1 MSARLPSFFT
11 LYLIVLLSC
20 VFPAAGISVSCSSGG
35 GGETVSS
42 SDTFDLDDSTS
53 LQESISLDFG
63 SISKSRDASGSGNN
77 SLDEYISGTDYSLQ
91 NSVQSTGSFGLS
103 SSASATA
110 QSGSLAQDV
119 AGTGSMSIL
128 LSSAQDSEQASQG
141 ASVTYGA
148 LDSVQAIA
156 AGEGVYAA
164 QSTGMAGL
172 EGSILSGA
180 VGSENVMGA
189 TGTFTGAGLLEANL
203 AASTSAETGRASAS
217 GTADLDGTTL
227 IDSSSFDAVSSQ
239 SLGMGLEGLRDV
251 GDGYIGSF
259 DVNVLNLEQQDTAD
273 DLTSQSAALQTAG
286 GSASSYKLTG
296 YKWHQNNP
304 QIQLYLNTNNAPSGV
319 TAANSQ
325 AAITAAAD
333 TWDDAVAQN
342 IFADGTTVVIDNTKV
357 VDNPLSS
364 SPVSDGYNVHGWA
377 NLGNNYL
384 GMCRWWS
391 NGVVKDGYKSI
402 LEADIW
408 YASDKAWT
416 TDLSKATGST
426 FDLQSVAV
434 HELGH
439 TIGMGDIY
447 PTSSDF
453 AQVMNSYDGAQR
465 VLGNGDLAGVQK
477 LYGQTSNHLWHL
489 FQTTPNG
496 DWSSW
501 EDLSVH
507 RPLSTSIVGDP
518 IIGSAADKRLEVFVQ
533 GSDGHLWHLFQ
544 ITPNGDWS
552 SWEDLSVHRPLSINV
567 AGDIGIGSAADK
579 RLEVFVQGS
588 DGHLWHLFQIT
599 PNGDWSSW
607 EDLSVHRPLSINV
620 AGDIGIGSAADER
633 LEVFVQGS
641 DGHLW
646 QLSQTVPNGDWS
658 SWEDLSVHRP
668 LSINVAGDIGI
679 GSAADKRLEV
689 FVQGSDGHLWQLSQ
703 TVPNGDW
710 SSWEDLSAYR
720 PICQLVAGDIGIGSA
735 ADKRLEVFVQG
746 SDGHLLHLFQ
756 TTPNGDWSSWEDL
769 SAYRHLSINVA
780 GDIGI
785 GSAADKRLEVFAQG
799 SDGHLLHLFQTT
811 PNGDWSSWEDL
822 SAYRHLSTSVGGDPG
837 IGCAADGR
845 MEIFARGSS

>member
-1 MSARLPSFFT
+1 MSARLPFFFS
-11 LYLIVLLSC
+11 LHLIVLLSC

-42 SDTFDLDDSTS
+42 SDNFDLDDSTS

-63 SISKSRDASGSGNN
+63 IISKSRDASGSGNN

-119 AGTGSMSIL
+119 AGMGSMSIS
-128 LSSAQDSEQASQG
+128 LSSAQGSEQANQE

-180 VGSENVMGA
+180 VGSENAMGA

-217 GTADLDGTTL
+217 GTADLDGATL

-259 DVNVLNLEQQDTAD
+259 DVNVLNLEQDTAD

-296 YKWHQNNP
+296 YKWHQSNP
-304 QIQLYLNTNNAPSGV
+304 QIQLYLNTNNAPSGI

-325 AAITAAAD
+325 AAITAAAN

-342 IFADGTTVVIDNTKV
+342 IFADSTTVILDNTKV

-465 VLGNGDLAGVQK
+465 VLGNGDLAGAQT
-477 LYGQTSNHLWHL
+477 LYGSPWPKLKSGKTTSGATSWKSYGDALYVDVDTSSAGFADTPLYFASLGGSGCQWENDGFNAIYSPTATGFRIYLRGDTGRVLTPEFANQMGWYV
-489 FQTTPNG
+489 QWAGAPKSGSGAGSTTSGATSWKSYG
-496 DWSSW
+496 DALYVDVDTSSAGFTDTPLYFTSLGGSGCQWENDGFNAIYSPTATGFRIYLRGDTGRALTPEFANQMGWNVQWFGVPRSETGAGSTTVGSTNWNAYSSAIYADIDTSKAGFSSTPIYLTSLAGNYCQW
-501 EDLSVH
+501 EDNGFDAIYF
-507 RPLSTSIVGDP
+507 PTATSLRIYLRGDT
-518 IIGSAADKRLEVFVQ
+518 GRVL
-533 GSDGHLWHLFQ
+533 
-544 ITPNGDWS
+544 TPEFANQMGWNIQ
-552 SWEDLSVHRPLSINV
+552 WL
-567 AGDIGIGSAADK
+567 GI
-579 RLEVFVQGS
+579 
-588 DGHLWHLFQIT
+588 
-599 PNGDWSSW
+599 
-607 EDLSVHRPLSINV
+607 
-620 AGDIGIGSAADER
+620 
-633 LEVFVQGS
+633 
-641 DGHLW
+641 
-646 QLSQTVPNGDWS
+646 
-658 SWEDLSVHRP
+658 
-668 LSINVAGDIGI
+668 
-679 GSAADKRLEV
+679 
-689 FVQGSDGHLWQLSQ
+689 
-703 TVPNGDW
+703 
-710 SSWEDLSAYR
+710 
-720 PICQLVAGDIGIGSA
+720 
-735 ADKRLEVFVQG
+735 
-746 SDGHLLHLFQ
+746 
-756 TTPNGDWSSWEDL
+756 
-769 SAYRHLSINVA
+769 
-780 GDIGI
+780 
-785 GSAADKRLEVFAQG
+785 
-799 SDGHLLHLFQTT
+799 
-811 PNGDWSSWEDL
+811 
-822 SAYRHLSTSVGGDPG
+822 
-837 IGCAADGR
+837 
-845 MEIFARGSS
+845 

>member
-63 SISKSRDASGSGNN
+63 SISKYRDASGSGNN
-77 SLDEYISGTDYSLQ
+77 SVDEYISGTDYSLR
-91 NSVQSTGSFGLS
+91 NGVQSAGSFGLS

-119 AGTGSMSIL
+119 AGTGSMSIS
-128 LSSAQDSEQASQG
+128 LSSAQGSEQANQG

-251 GDGYIGSF
+251 GDGDTGSF
-259 DVNVLNLEQQDTAD
+259 DMNVLNLEQQDTAGS
-273 DLTSQSAALQTAG
+273 LTTQTAALQTAG
-286 GSASSYKLTG
+286 GSASSYSLTG
-296 YKWHQNNP
+296 YKWRQDNP
-304 QIQLYLNTNNAPSGV
+304 QIQLYLSMRNAPGGV
-319 TAANSQ
+319 TETNSQ
-325 AAITAAAD
+325 AAIAAAAN

-342 IFADGTTVVIDNTKV
+342 IFADGTTVAISPNV
-357 VDNPLSS
+357 VSKDPSS
-364 SPVSDGYNVHGWA
+364 VTRDGYNVHGWA
-377 NLGNNYL
+377 NFGENYL

-391 NGVVKDGYKSI
+391 DGQVKDGYYSI
-402 LEADIW
+402 IEADTW

-416 TDLSKATGST
+416 TDLNKATGST

-447 PTSSDF
+447 PASSDF

-465 VLGNGDLAGVQK
+465 VLGNGDLAGAQK
-477 LYGQTSNHLWHL
+477 LYHKEGHTNGIGIYRTGQWNLDYNIDGSTDRYIAAYGGGLGDIPL
-489 FQTTPNG
+489 TG
-496 DWSSW
+496 DWSGNGVMGIGIYRFGQWHLDYNIDGSTDQYIAAYGGGSRRYSANRRLVW
-501 EDLSVH
+501 KWRNGNWNLSV
-507 RPLSTSIVGDP
+507 
-518 IIGSAADKRLEVFVQ
+518 GSMAL
-533 GSDGHLWHLFQ
+533 GL
-544 ITPNGDWS
+544 
-552 SWEDLSVHRPLSINV
+552 
-567 AGDIGIGSAADK
+567 
-579 RLEVFVQGS
+579 
-588 DGHLWHLFQIT
+588 
-599 PNGDWSSW
+599 
-607 EDLSVHRPLSINV
+607 
-620 AGDIGIGSAADER
+620 
-633 LEVFVQGS
+633 
-641 DGHLW
+641 
-646 QLSQTVPNGDWS
+646 
-658 SWEDLSVHRP
+658 
-668 LSINVAGDIGI
+668 
-679 GSAADKRLEV
+679 
-689 FVQGSDGHLWQLSQ
+689 
-703 TVPNGDW
+703 
-710 SSWEDLSAYR
+710 
-720 PICQLVAGDIGIGSA
+720 
-735 ADKRLEVFVQG
+735 
-746 SDGHLLHLFQ
+746 
-756 TTPNGDWSSWEDL
+756 
-769 SAYRHLSINVA
+769 
-780 GDIGI
+780 
-785 GSAADKRLEVFAQG
+785 
-799 SDGHLLHLFQTT
+799 
-811 PNGDWSSWEDL
+811 
-822 SAYRHLSTSVGGDPG
+822 
-837 IGCAADGR
+837 
-845 MEIFARGSS
+845 